1 MDIPYSLSVNCHQVD
16 YISFIIKLYFQLL
29 NDEIFAEECRE
40 KGICLISILPDI
52 LDTGAEGRNTYLT
65 TLRELGDKYKKR
77 KWG

>member
-1 MDIPYSLSVNCHQVD
+1 M
-16 YISFIIKLYFQLL
+16 L
-29 NDEIFAEECRE
+29 NDDIFAEECRE